1 MSRKNQSVDKITE
14 NVYRFVG
21 HPAGGPTIPCGS
33 VVLTTDSQK
42 RGAP

>member
-1 MSRKNQSVDKITE
+1 MSPKNQSVDKITQ
-14 NVYRFVG
+14 NVYLFVACQ
-21 HPAGGPTIPCGS
+21 AGGPSIPAGS

>member
-1 MSRKNQSVDKITE
+1 MSWKNGLIDKMLE

-21 HPAGGPTIPCGS
+21 HPAGGPSIPCGS

-42 RGAP
+42 RSAP

>member
-1 MSRKNQSVDKITE
+1 MTLKNQSVDKITE
-14 NVYRFVG
+14 NVYRF
-21 HPAGGPTIPCGS
+21 AGGHTGGPGIARGS

>member
-1 MSRKNQSVDKITE
+1 MSLKNQSVDKIME

-21 HPAGGPTIPCGS
+21 RPAGGPSIPRGS

>member
-1 MSRKNQSVDKITE
+1 MIRENQSVDKIAE

-21 HPAGGPTIPCGS
+21 RHAGGPAIPGGS

>member
-1 MSRKNQSVDKITE
+1 MSRNYQSVDKMTQ

-21 HPAGGPTIPCGS
+21 YLAGGPTILGGS